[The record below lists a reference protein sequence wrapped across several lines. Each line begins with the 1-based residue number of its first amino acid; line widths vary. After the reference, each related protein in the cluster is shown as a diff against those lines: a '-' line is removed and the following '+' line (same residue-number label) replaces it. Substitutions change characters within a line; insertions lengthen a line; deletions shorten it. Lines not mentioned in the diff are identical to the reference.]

1 MSWQDDA
8 MAEQEAADAL
18 EYMGEAEWREMY
30 GEDRLDRK
38 LAEDRK
44 KRSEY
49 NARYWAEHKEQISAH
64 RKEVYKRDRDK
75 INERNKRWLKNN
87 REQWNAYLREYRRKK
102 KLDKEKQV

>member
-1 MSWQDDA
+1 MSWQDDVI
-8 MAEQEAADAL
+8 AEQEAADAL
-18 EYMGEAEWREMY
+18 EYMGEAEWRDMY

-64 RKEVYKRDRDK
+64 RKEIYKRDKDK
-75 INERNKRWLKNN
+75 IDARHNRWVDAN
-87 REQWNAYLREYRRKK
+87 RERWNAYMRDRRKK
-102 KLDKEKQV
+102 AKLDKKTQA